1 MFRFSLL
8 TVAALIIA
16 GLMGTNEAQ
25 AAVTG
30 YNVMYR
36 NAPSANWTVYTQAG
50 NQAVANATAAQLM
63 QQGFLTQVV
72 PVGIASSVPVAT
84 GGTYY
89 AAPGATWIGGGYYGN
104 PGYWGH
110 RGYAGNY
117 WGHGGYN
124 HYNAYYHHNTN
135 NNVAHHNAAHNNAAH
150 NNHAHH
156 AAHHA
161 NHHTAHHGGHH
172 GGGHHG
178 GHHR

>member
-89 AAPGATWIGGGYYGN
+89 AAPGDRWRLLRQPRLLGTPRLCRQLLG
-104 PGYWGH
+104 PRRLQPPQRVLSPQH
-110 RGYAGNY
+110 QQQRGAPQRGPQQR
-117 WGHGGYN
+117 GPQ
-124 HYNAYYHHNTN
+124 
-135 NNVAHHNAAHNNAAH
+135 
-150 NNHAHH
+150 
-156 AAHHA
+156 
-161 NHHTAHHGGHH
+161 
-172 GGGHHG
+172 
-178 GHHR
+178 

>member
-8 TVAALIIA
+8 TVAALIIP

-25 AAVTG
+25 AAIAG

-36 NAPSANWTVYTQAG
+36 NTPSANWTLYAQAA
-50 NQAVANATAAQLM
+50 NPAAANATAAQLM
-63 QQGFLTQVV
+63 QQGFLTEVV
-72 PVGIASSVPVAT
+72 PVGVATSVPVAT

-89 AAPGATWIGGGYYGN
+89 AAPAATWIGGGYYRN

-110 RGYAGNY
+110 YGYAGNFY
-117 WGHGGYN
+117 GHHGYN
-124 HYNAYYHHNTN
+124 HHNAYHHHNN
-135 NNVAHHNAAHNNAAH
+135 
-150 NNHAHH
+150 HH
-156 AAHHA
+156 AAHHN
-161 NHHTAHHGGHH
+161 NHHAAHHNNHHAAHH